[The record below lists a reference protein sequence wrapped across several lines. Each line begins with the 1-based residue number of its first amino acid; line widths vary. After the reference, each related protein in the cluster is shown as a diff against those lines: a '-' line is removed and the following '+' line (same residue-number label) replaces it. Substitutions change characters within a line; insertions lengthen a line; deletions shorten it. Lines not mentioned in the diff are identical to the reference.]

1 MTKMSASVGNKNVLN
16 PSVRAQPAR
25 PLSSISKR
33 SASSSSHANSASPS
47 AEVRHFLFSIKIP
60 STKDKKLSLVFKRER
75 NDGQQSRE
83 LELCLLEQ
91 TKKRSNLGTVSEQ
104 RSSTTT
110 SEEAPLPPSGFL
122 AVFFSKT
129 HPLAPSPALLSLRR
143 SHRNRHAPHTKNK
156 PLPSPPPKKKKKKP
170 AAAAPSASETSGLR
184 HLGPAGVA
192 RATDPKANPF
202 EKKKNAKS
210 GAQMWTEVYEL
221 AELLKS
227 GKSTWE
233 DLDLDDVDVR
243 LKVRERGDFF
253 YYLLFIFSPI
263 FAFCYFLTFLFS
275 SLPPFFPSLRT
286 HTHKLSSSGSAS
298 STAGSAPR
306 GNS

>member
-143 SHRNRHAPHTKNK
+143 SHRNRQAPHTKNK
-156 PLPSPPPKKKKKKP
+156 TLPPPPQKKKKK
-170 AAAAPSASETSGLR
+170 
-184 HLGPAGVA
+184 
-192 RATDPKANPF
+192 
-202 EKKKNAKS
+202 
-210 GAQMWTEVYEL
+210 
-221 AELLKS
+221 
-227 GKSTWE
+227 
-233 DLDLDDVDVR
+233 
-243 LKVRERGDFF
+243 
-253 YYLLFIFSPI
+253 SPPPP
-263 FAFCYFLTFLFS
+263 
-275 SLPPFFPSLRT
+275 LPPRQRPPAFATSARPASPARPTRRPTLSRRRRTRSPGRRCGPRSTSSPSC
-286 HTHKLSSSGSAS
+286 
-298 STAGSAPR
+298 
-306 GNS
+306 